1 MVDATAP
8 PPPRQRDGLDIV
20 YVLSLMQVAFLL
32 LGAAGESVLMGGSP
46 GYLLL
51 PVVKSVLLV
60 VFATFAV
67 RRRRWALRALVVLAW
82 ITLAGV
88 VLQFLVGL
96 FPAVDYTLN
105 LVGLMTNVALPAAV
119 IWLCRPYLREI
130 RRARREARAARLAAA
145 QVTAVPATPPGMA
158 VAYPPVVHGAPID
171 YRAAA
176 PDGSVAR

>member
-1 MVDATAP
+1 MAEVTVPAGKAP
-8 PPPRQRDGLDIV
+8 RDGLDIV

-32 LGAAGESVLMGGSP
+32 LGAAGESVLMGGNP

-51 PVVKSVLLV
+51 PVVKSVLLLL
-60 VFATFAV
+60 FATFAV
-67 RRRRWALRALVVLAW
+67 RRRRWALRALVVLVW

-130 RRARREARAARLAAA
+130 KLARREARAARLAAA
-145 QVTAVPATPPGMA
+145 QVTAVPLAPPDLA
-158 VAYPPVVHGAPID
+158 VVYPPVVHGAPIP
-171 YRAAA
+171 YAPAG
-176 PDGSVAR
+176 PDGSVTR

>member
-1 MVDATAP
+1 MAEITVPAGKAP
-8 PPPRQRDGLDIV
+8 RDGLDIV

-32 LGAAGESVLMGGSP
+32 LGAAGESVLMGGNP

-51 PVVKSVLLV
+51 PVVKSVLLI

-88 VLQFLVGL
+88 ALQLLVGL

-105 LVGLMTNVALPAAV
+105 LVGLMTSVALPAAV
-119 IWLCRPYLREI
+119 VWLCRPYLREI
-130 RRARREARAARLAAA
+130 KQVRRQARQARLAEA
-145 QVTAVPATPPGMA
+145 QLTAVPATPPGMA
-158 VAYPPVVHGAPID
+158 VVYPPVVHGAPIP
-171 YRAAA
+171 YAPA
-176 PDGSVAR
+176 PDGSVTR